1 MPILKAFRIGRGP
14 DDRKQGD
21 KYIATASRVVMLEA
35 AAEAYKCGVPWD
47 EALRVAGR
55 AVQKV
60 QDLVAPLAKP
70 KAKSKAKAKPK
81 AKGHAR

>member
-1 MPILKAFRIGRGP
+1 MPILNAFRIGRGP

-21 KYIATASRVVMLEA
+21 KYTAKAARVVMLEA
-35 AAEAYKCGVPWD
+35 AAEAWSCGVPWEESLKLAD
-47 EALRVAGR
+47 R
-55 AVQKV
+55 AVKKV